1 MAIKLTAE
9 LAEFIGFWKLRRTL
23 KGVGIEGNVDAQER
37 FVQYALSLRL
47 APANK
52 IVSDEKAIWF
62 SNLKVK
68 NFFEETVKHQGE
80 IFDRPNRIS
89 AAYIRGM
96 YISKGE
102 ASTIDNVKFKDQLLI
117 ERMGFYTKLSGRM
130 LHIRN
135 IEKFKS
141 FIEGKKIEKQDK

>member
-1 MAIKLTAE
+1 MAIKLTPE

-37 FVQYALSLRL
+37 FAQYVLSLKL

-68 NFFEETVKHQGE
+68 NFFEETVNHQGE
-80 IFDRPNRIS
+80 LFDRSNRIS

-102 ASTIDNVKFKDQLLI
+102 GSTIDNVKFADQLLI
-117 ERMGFYTKLSGRM
+117 ERMGFYTKRSGRKM
-130 LHIRN
+130 HIRN
-135 IEKFKS
+135 IEKFKQ
-141 FIEGKKIEKQDK
+141 FIDGKKIEKQDR